1 MGSNS
6 VTADT
11 PGVQRALEKKALRA
25 SFWSILEYGSGMGL
39 RVVSSLVL
47 TRLLAPVYFGE
58 MTLLTTLIVGI
69 NLLSDIG
76 LAPSVI
82 QSPEGDEPD
91 FLNTAWTIQVLRGV
105 VLMFVALILSWPMA
119 VFYHDP
125 KLKVF
130 LPVLALSTLIGSF
143 NSTNL
148 LSLAR
153 HLGVRRLFLI
163 DGSMSVVALIVTIV
177 WAYFWPSVWSIIGG
191 QIVSTIYR
199 LVISHIPSIAPG
211 VRNRFHWDR
220 KAVHSIVHFGKWIM
234 IGTAFFF
241 FASQADRLV
250 LARLV
255 PFAILGI
262 YGLAYSLS
270 DIPRAIILA
279 LSNRVAYPF
288 VSKMIHLPIE
298 EFRAK
303 FLGYRFY
310 ILLVGASLL
319 SIMVTWGHLIITHL
333 YDRRYQDAAWM
344 IPILALG
351 LWHTLLYQTTAPVL
365 FSLGKPRYNAI
376 GNAAYCVSMLVGLP
390 IAFHFWGLFGAVIA
404 IAAGDLPL
412 YFVIQT
418 GTTREGVRPLRQ
430 DLQMTAI
437 FVAILGVCFFI
448 RRSLP

>member
-1 MGSNS
+1 MGSNI
-6 VTADT
+6 VTADA
-11 PGVQRALEKKALRA
+11 PGIQRALEKKALRA

-47 TRLLAPVYFGE
+47 TRLLAPAYFGE

-69 NLLSDIG
+69 HLLSDIG

-82 QSPEGDEPD
+82 QSPQGDEPD
-91 FLNTAWTIQVLRGV
+91 FLNTVWTLQVLRGI
-105 VLMFVALILSWPMA
+105 VLTLIALILSWPMA
-119 VFYHDP
+119 LFYHDSN
-125 KLKVF
+125 LKVF
-130 LPVLALSTLIGSF
+130 LPILALSTLIGSF

-148 LSLAR
+148 LSLSR

-163 DGSMSVVALIVTIV
+163 DGSMAVVSLIVTII
-177 WAYFWPSVWSIIGG
+177 WAYYWPSVWAIIGG

-199 LVISHIPSIAPG
+199 TVLSHVPVVAPG
-211 VRNRFHWDR
+211 IRNRFRWD
-220 KAVHSIVHFGKWIM
+220 KNAVNSIVHFGKWIL

-250 LARLV
+250 LGKLV
-255 PFAILGI
+255 PFAVLGV

-270 DIPRAIILA
+270 DIPRAIIIA
-279 LSNRVAYPF
+279 LSGRVAYPF
-288 VSKMIHLPIE
+288 VSKMIHMPME

-310 ILLVGASLL
+310 ILLVGACLL
-319 SIMVTWGHLIITHL
+319 SVMVIWGHLIILHL
-333 YDRRYQDAAWM
+333 YDHRYKDAAWM

-376 GNAAYCVSMLVGLP
+376 GNAAYCISMVTCLP
-390 IAFHFWGLFGAVIA
+390 IAFHFWGMFGAVIA

-412 YFVIQT
+412 YLVVQT
-418 GTTREGVRPLRQ
+418 GTTREGVKPLWQ
-430 DLQMTAI
+430 DLQMTGI
-437 FVAILGVCFFI
+437 FAVILAVCFLL
-448 RRSLP
+448 RRTMS